1 MSYTAKCLVFCAA
14 LVAGAGSAEAQG
26 FNGLMPQYGQPGWG
40 IVQPIQPFQPF
51 QPFQPMPQ
59 PAPSWTGQRVG
70 SFDYWNSSNG
80 QNVTCQRVGSF
91 TYCN

>member
-14 LVAGAGSAEAQG
+14 LAAGAGAAEAQG

-40 IVQPIQPFQPF
+40 IVQPIQPFQPL
-51 QPFQPMPQ
+51 PQ
-59 PAPSWTGQRVG
+59 PAPSWEGRRIG
-70 SFDYWNSSNG
+70 GFDYWSSSNG
-80 QNVTCQRVGSF
+80 QSVTCRQIGSV